1 MVKIAKK
8 TFIYKV
14 FKFNNYTKATTTIL
28 LKNQILKV
36 FILSPGYIS
45 GLTQTDGSFFC
56 SIVIS
61 PKHRFGLQ
69 FRPKFTITADLNS
82 KYVLDSIKSYF
93 NCGNVTINTKNFTA
107 EFEVVR
113 IEELYNIIIPH
124 FISYPVFCAK
134 LHAFNLFKEIV
145 TALYHKD
152 KRTLEGRRELLKL
165 ALSMNA
171 TTNRKEDRIEIL
183 FSLLNVTDNKDKE
196 LLLNNINEVSSPLSD
211 DFISG
216 VIDGDGSFYISF
228 NKDGK
233 IKTSFNITNDK
244 ASKPLLE
251 SIQKHFKNIGSIHEG
266 TKNELVYT
274 VTGINQIND
283 ILIPFIDKNP
293 VFSEPGGESFT
304 F

>member
-1 MVKIAKK
+1 MLRKKK

-124 FISYPVFCAK
+124 FISHPVFCAK
-134 LHAFNLFKEIV
+134 LHAFNLFEKIVLTLINKE
-145 TALYHKD
+145 
-152 KRTLEGRRELLKL
+152 KRTIEGRRELLKM
-165 ALSMNA
+165 ALSMNI
-171 TTNRKEDRIEIL
+171 TNNRKQERLDL
-183 FSLLNVTDNKDKE
+183 LYSLLNITYNKDKE
-196 LLLNNINEVSSPLSD
+196 LILNNIC
-211 DFISG
+211 I
-216 VIDGDGSFYISF
+216 
-228 NKDGK
+228 
-233 IKTSFNITNDK
+233 
-244 ASKPLLE
+244 
-251 SIQKHFKNIGSIHEG
+251 
-266 TKNELVYT
+266 
-274 VTGINQIND
+274 
-283 ILIPFIDKNP
+283 
-293 VFSEPGGESFT
+293 FSL
-304 F
+304 